1 MSARRLTALLWAI
14 NLSAISA
21 SMFVYLYLAQHAYH
35 ALGSLLVSEL
45 VLVAPL
51 VMPVLLA
58 FQLNQVA
65 ARVGPRKLLFAANAA
80 GACCCAVLFLATDL
94 GTVSVLLGAAV
105 VGALDALQ
113 RVARIVAIKRYFSAQ
128 DVRHTVPLTLTAQFV
143 AGALAGAM
151 LAFFPGRLT
160 LAGAAIATT
169 VLMGLAATCA
179 LRLPRP
185 VPDAADA
192 ERTAA
197 SLAHAVALLR
207 RTPALRDSLL
217 GFVLLGACF
226 QGFYNLSRVALPA
239 HHLGLPGTFHL
250 GVLQIIASLAAVS
263 GALAYSALCRHQ
275 RAPGLAVVTPVC
287 AIAMLAACEL
297 PGVAASFASYFV
309 FFFCFELAFFRLQ
322 GDIVLATPPAD
333 MPLVATLQYAL
344 VYAGLMLTGG
354 VGALLIGPIG
364 LSGTALCLALGYF
377 LGQALLRWL
386 ARRVATPASV
396 RPTLPEP

>member
-1 MSARRLTALLWAI
+1 VSAPRLTVLLWAI

-65 ARVGPRKLLFAANAA
+65 ARVGPRALLFTANAV
-80 GACCCAVLFLATDL
+80 GACGCAVLFLATPL
-94 GTVSVLLGAAV
+94 GTGSVLLGAAV

-128 DVRHTVPLTLTAQFV
+128 NVRHTVPLTLTAQFV
-143 AGALAGAM
+143 AGALAGAL

-160 LAGAAIATT
+160 LAGAATATT
-169 VLMGLAATCA
+169 ALMGLAAACA
-179 LRLPRP
+179 LWLPHP
-185 VPDAADA
+185 APGATH
-192 ERTAA
+192 ERATA
-197 SLAHAVALLR
+197 SLTHAVALLR

-217 GFVLLGACF
+217 SFVLLGACF
-226 QGFYNLSRVALPA
+226 QGFYNLSRVVLPA
-239 HHLGLPGTFHL
+239 HHLGLPGSFHV
-250 GVLQIIASLAAVS
+250 GVLQITASLAAVS
-263 GALAYSALCRHQ
+263 GALAYSALSRRR
-275 RAPGLAVVTPVC
+275 RAPGLAVVAPVC

-297 PGVAASFASYFV
+297 PGVSASFASYFV
-309 FFFCFELAFFRLQ
+309 YFFCFELAFFRLQ

-344 VYAGLMLTGG
+344 VYAGLMVTGG
-354 VGALLIGPIG
+354 VGALLIGPLG

-377 LGQALLRWL
+377 VGQALLHRL
-386 ARRVATPASV
+386 ARRAAIACQ
-396 RPTLPEP
+396 PTTVPEP

>member
-1 MSARRLTALLWAI
+1 MSTRRLTALLWTI

-35 ALGSLLVSEL
+35 TLDNLLVSEF

-65 ARVGPRKLLFAANAA
+65 ARVGPRPLLFAANAA
-80 GACCCAVLFLATDL
+80 GACGCAVLFLATTL
-94 GTVSVLLGAAV
+94 STWSVLIGAAV
-105 VGALDALQ
+105 VGTLDALQ

-128 DVRHTVPLTLTAQFV
+128 DVRHTVPLTLTAQFI
-143 AGALAGAM
+143 AGALAGAL

-160 LAGAAIATT
+160 LSGAALATT
-169 VLMGLAATCA
+169 SLMGLAAACA
-179 LRLPRP
+179 LWLPHP
-185 VPDAADA
+185 APDATG
-192 ERTAA
+192 ERSTA
-197 SLAHAVALLR
+197 SLTHAVALLR
-207 RTPALRDSLL
+207 HTPALRDSLL

-239 HHLGLPGTFHL
+239 HHLGLPGTFHV
-250 GVLQIIASLAAVS
+250 GVLQITASLAAVL
-263 GALAYSALCRHQ
+263 GALAYSALSRRQ

-297 PGVAASFASYFV
+297 PGVAASFTSYFV
-309 FFFCFELAFFRLQ
+309 YFFCFELAFFRLQ
-322 GDIVLATPPAD
+322 SDIVLATPPAN

-377 LGQALLRWL
+377 AGQALLRWL
-386 ARRVATPASV
+386 ARRVVTPASAH
-396 RPTLPEP
+396 PTLPEP

>member
-1 MSARRLTALLWAI
+1 MSARRLTTLLWTI

-35 ALGSLLVSEL
+35 SLGSLLVSEL

-80 GACCCAVLFLATDL
+80 GACYCAVLFLATDL

-105 VGALDALQ
+105 VGAL
-113 RVARIVAIKRYFSAQ
+113 V
-128 DVRHTVPLTLTAQFV
+128 
-143 AGALAGAM
+143 
-151 LAFFPGRLT
+151 
-160 LAGAAIATT
+160 
-169 VLMGLAATCA
+169 
-179 LRLPRP
+179 
-185 VPDAADA
+185 
-192 ERTAA
+192 
-197 SLAHAVALLR
+197 
-207 RTPALRDSLL
+207 
-217 GFVLLGACF
+217 
-226 QGFYNLSRVALPA
+226 
-239 HHLGLPGTFHL
+239 
-250 GVLQIIASLAAVS
+250 
-263 GALAYSALCRHQ
+263 YSALCRHQ

-344 VYAGLMLTGG
+344 VYAGLMLTGAI
-354 VGALLIGPIG
+354 GALLVGPIG

-377 LGQALLRWL
+377 AGQALLRRL
-386 ARRVATPASV
+386 ARRIAAPAIHHH
-396 RPTLPEP
+396 PGLEP